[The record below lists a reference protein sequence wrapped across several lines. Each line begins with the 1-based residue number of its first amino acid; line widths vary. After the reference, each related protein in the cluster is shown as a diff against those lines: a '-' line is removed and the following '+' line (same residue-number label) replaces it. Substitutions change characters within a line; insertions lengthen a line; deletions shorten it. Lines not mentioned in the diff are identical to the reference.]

1 MPEYLAPGVYVEEV
15 DTGSKPIEGV
25 STSTAGMLGVTER
38 GPVNVPI
45 LVTSYGEYVRWFGEQ
60 LRPDL
65 YFNGNDRH
73 CYLPHTVEG
82 FFTNGGKRVYITRI
96 LDVTKAEHAKTLLYG
111 EGIAPTSRTQLLRG
125 ATVGSSGI
133 YVASVAGFAATNSI
147 RIGDG
152 SGAEYGEIAV
162 LPATANDVALRL
174 PLTLSHPA
182 ATPVDLLLAP
192 AAGPPFNLAADAK
205 AGDIEIR
212 LTSVGTLV
220 ADDVLQFG
228 TLAGGNDEYVFV
240 AAVNGAT
247 NVVTLKTKLALPHP
261 TSDPVHQVTFGPPV
275 ALPNLPRQ
283 LAPVGGEA
291 SVGDTVILMNDRT
304 GFTPA
309 GAFLQ
314 IHDAVP
320 DRIEIRRI
328 GQLGELTLNVPTYS
342 EYAAGTRVE
351 KVTRSDTGAAMDLT
365 ADAAAGSNVISVSN
379 RTTPA
384 KGDVIRIGVS
394 AAAEFIVIADL
405 PNPLPAPNAGKI
417 FLSTPLRL
425 AHLQAAGLVREQSM
439 TTPQQATVVALTATS
454 GVARIVVSG
463 SNGFANG
470 DTIRVTTAQ
479 GATLFHTLTDPPA
492 TLTAGPI
499 TLTKPLKRPHAS
511 GAPVIARE
519 PMITVEALD
528 AGQWGNRLRVG
539 VEVQDPPLLMTMIR
553 QRVDATH
560 IRLTAS
566 NGVEPGTE
574 LRVTDVTSAETLLKV
589 RSIDRQDDYL
599 ITLES
604 STPLPAAS
612 AVNDP
617 VRSHEYK
624 LNVMLLRQ
632 PDPANPARNE
642 TPIDRE
648 SFQYLTLDHRHSRYF
663 ERIIG
668 ATWQH
673 QIIGVTD
680 DDAGMP
686 LRRSDRRSEGES
698 VYIRVKDK
706 LAPAA
711 TEVQR
716 PGPEAV
722 YDTLPDGR
730 KRLVLW
736 PLDGGDDAISQ
747 VFDMTYIGNDDPEP
761 EKRTGLH
768 ALRNVEEI
776 SIVST
781 PGRTSPT
788 IQNALINHC
797 ELMRYRFAV
806 LDGPRPPQDTL
817 SDVQTQRQQFD
828 TKYAALYHPW
838 LLIPD
843 PFPSNLAQVADYP
856 IPSSGH
862 ILGIY
867 ARTDI
872 ERGVH
877 KAPANEVVRGII
889 GLQRLLNK
897 EQQDIL
903 NPYPVN
909 INVIRDFRD
918 NNRGIRVYGGRCITS
933 DSDWKYVN
941 VRRLLI
947 FIEASI
953 DRGLQWVVFEPN
965 AEPLW
970 ARVRRS
976 ISNFLTLV
984 WRNGGLEGT
993 KVEEAYFV
1001 KCDRTTMTQTD
1012 IDSGRLIVVV
1022 GVAPVKPAEFVIIR
1036 IGLWTA
1042 HTEE

>member
-25 STSTAGMLGVTER
+25 STSTAGMIGVTER

-45 LVTSYGEYVRWFGEQ
+45 LITSYGEYVRWFGER
-60 LRPDL
+60 LRTEL
-65 YFNGNDRH
+65 YSNGTDCH
-73 CYLPHTVEG
+73 CYLPPAVEG
-82 FFTNGGKRVYITRI
+82 FFVNGGKRVYITRI
-96 LDVTKAEHAKTLLYG
+96 LDVRKAEHAKTLLYG
-111 EGIAPTSRTQLLRG
+111 AGVAPTAQTQLLRG
-125 ATVGSSGI
+125 ATVDKPDL
-133 YVASVAGFAATNSI
+133 YVASVAGFAPTNSI

-152 SGAEYGEIAV
+152 SGAEYGEIAT
-162 LPATANDVALRL
+162 LPATAHDVALRL

-182 ATPVDLLLAP
+182 ATPVDLLSASLAGTP
-192 AAGPPFNLAADAK
+192 LTLAADAK
-205 AGDIEIR
+205 TGDTEIR
-212 LTSVGTLV
+212 LIDVV
-220 ADDVLQFG
+220 ALATGHVLQLG
-228 TLAGGNDEYVFV
+228 AIADNNDEYVIV
-240 AAVNGAT
+240 AAVNGT
-247 NVVTLKTKLALPHP
+247 TKVVTLKTKLALPHL
-261 TSDPVHQVTFGPPV
+261 TSDFVQQVTLTSTDSDSL
-275 ALPNLPRQ
+275 ALD
-283 LAPVGGEA
+283 GGEA
-291 SVGDTVILMNDRT
+291 GAGDTVILLQDRT
-304 GFTPA
+304 GFTTA
-309 GAFLQ
+309 GELLQ
-314 IHDAVP
+314 ITDAVP

-328 GQLGELTLNVPTYS
+328 GQLGELALNVPTYG

-351 KVTRSDTGAAMDLT
+351 RVMLSDTGAIDLT
-365 ADAAAGSNVISVSN
+365 ADTSAGSNVISVSN
-379 RTTPA
+379 RTTLA

-394 AAAEFIVIADL
+394 TAAEVIVVADL

-417 FLSTPLRL
+417 ILSTPLRL
-425 AHLQAAGLVREQSM
+425 AHLQAVGIVQELSVA
-439 TTPQQATVVALTATS
+439 TPQHATIVALNATL
-454 GVARIVVSG
+454 GAAKIVVSG

-479 GATLFHTLTDPPA
+479 DAPLFHTLTAAPT
-492 TLTAGPI
+492 TLTASPI
-499 TLTKPLKRPHAS
+499 TLTKPLKRSHVS

-528 AGQWGNRLRVG
+528 AGQWGKRLRVG
-539 VEVQDPPLLMTMIR
+539 VEVQEPPLLTTTIR
-553 QRVDATH
+553 QKVDATH

-566 NGVEPGTE
+566 NGIEPGTE
-574 LRVTDVTSAETLLKV
+574 LRITDATGTKTPLKV

-599 ITLES
+599 VTLES
-604 STPLPAAS
+604 STPLPAAA
-612 AVNDP
+612 AVNDS

-624 LNVMLLRQ
+624 CNVVLLRQ
-632 PDPANPARNE
+632 SDPANPIRDE

-648 SFQYLTLDHRHSRYF
+648 SFSSLTLDHRHSRYF
-663 ERIIG
+663 QRIIG
-668 ATWQH
+668 TTWQH
-673 QIIGVTD
+673 QIIGVID
-680 DDAGMP
+680 DDAGKP

-698 VYIRVKDK
+698 VYIRVTDN
-706 LAPAA
+706 LALAA
-711 TEVQR
+711 TEAQR

-730 KRLVLW
+730 QRLVLW

-747 VFDMTYIGNDDPEP
+747 VFDTTYIGLDDPNP
-761 EKRTGLH
+761 ENRTGLH
-768 ALRNVEEI
+768 SLRNIEEI
-776 SIVST
+776 SIVAC
-781 PGRTSPT
+781 PGRTNVQ

-806 LDGPRPPQDTL
+806 LDAHRPPNDML
-817 SDVQTQRQQFD
+817 ANVQNQRQQFD

-843 PFPSNLAQVADYP
+843 PYAVNPAQIQDYP
-856 IPSSGH
+856 IPPSGH
-862 ILGIY
+862 TVGIY

-877 KAPANEVVRGII
+877 KAPANEVVRGIT
-889 GLQRLLNK
+889 GLQRILNK

-984 WRNGGLEGT
+984 WRNGALEGT

-1022 GVAPVKPAEFVIIR
+1022 GVAPVKPAEFVIVR

-1042 HTEE
+1042 HADD

>member
-1 MPEYLAPGVYVEEV
+1 MV
-15 DTGSKPIEGV
+15 
-25 STSTAGMLGVTER
+25 GVTER

-45 LVTSYGEYVRWFGEQ
+45 LVTSYGEYARWFGERLNPQ
-60 LRPDL
+60 D
-65 YFNGNDRH
+65 YSNGDERH
-73 CYLPHTVEG
+73 CFLPHAVEG
-82 FFTNGGKRVYITRI
+82 FFTNSGKRVYITRI
-96 LDVTKAEHAKTLLYG
+96 LDVMKAEHAKTLLYG
-111 EGIAPTSRTQLLRG
+111 AGVSPTALTQLLRG
-125 ATVGSSGI
+125 ATVDSTL
-133 YVASVAGFAATNSI
+133 YVASVALFAPTNSI

-152 SGAEYGEIAV
+152 SGAEYGEIAT

-174 PLTLSHPA
+174 PLMLSHPA
-182 ATPVDLLLAP
+182 ETPVDLLPAP
-192 AAGPPFNLAADAK
+192 TAGAPFTLDADAK
-205 AGDIEIR
+205 AGDTEIR
-212 LTSVGTLV
+212 LAAGG
-220 ADDVLQFG
+220 APAGGDVLQLG
-228 TLAGGNDEYVFV
+228 ATADNNDEYVFV
-240 AAVNGAT
+240 ARVNGAT
-247 NVVTLKTKLALPHP
+247 NVVTLKTKLALPHL
-261 TSDPVHQVTFGPPV
+261 TSDPVQLVTFGPPAASG
-275 ALPNLPRQ
+275 AL
-283 LAPVGGEA
+283 ASIGGDA
-291 SVGDTVILMNDRT
+291 GAGDTVILLQDRT
-304 GFTPA
+304 GFTTA
-309 GAFLQ
+309 GELLQ
-314 IHDAVP
+314 ITDAVP

-328 GQLGELTLNVPTYS
+328 GQLGELALNVPTYG

-351 KVTRSDTGAAMDLT
+351 RVMLSDTGVAIDLT
-365 ADAAAGSNVISVSN
+365 ADASAGSNVISVSN
-379 RTTPA
+379 RTTLA
-384 KGDVIRIGVS
+384 KGDVIRIGVGT
-394 AAAEFIVIADL
+394 AAEFIVVADL

-417 FLSTPLRL
+417 ILSTPLRL
-425 AHLQAAGLVREQSM
+425 DHPQAVGIVQEQSVA
-439 TTPQQATVVALTATS
+439 TPQQATVVALTATS
-454 GVARIVVSG
+454 GAAQIVISG
-463 SNGFANG
+463 SNGFANFVNN
-470 DTIRVTTAQ
+470 DAIRVTTAQ
-479 GATLFHTLTDPPA
+479 GATLFHTPTADPA

-499 TLTKPLKRPHAS
+499 TLTKPLNRPHAS

-539 VEVQDPPLLMTMIR
+539 VEVQDPPLLTTMIR
-553 QRVDATH
+553 QIVDATH
-560 IRLTAS
+560 IHLTAS
-566 NGVEPGTE
+566 NGIEPGTE
-574 LRVTDVTSAETLLKV
+574 LRLTDATSTETPLKV

-604 STPLPAAS
+604 STPLPAA
-612 AVNDP
+612 AVVKDS
-617 VRSHEYK
+617 VHSHEYK
-624 LNVMLLRQ
+624 FNVLLLRQ
-632 PDPANPARNE
+632 PDPATPTRNE

-680 DDAGMP
+680 DDTGKP

-698 VYIRVKDK
+698 LYIRVTDN
-706 LAPAA
+706 LALTA
-711 TEVQR
+711 TEAQR

-722 YDTLPDGR
+722 HDTLPDER

-736 PLDGGDDAISQ
+736 PLGGGDDMMSQ
-747 VFDMTYIGNDDPEP
+747 VFDTTYIGRDDPEP

-768 ALRNVEEI
+768 SLRNLDEI
-776 SIVST
+776 SIVAS
-781 PGRTSPT
+781 PGRTSPAL
-788 IQNALINHC
+788 QSELINHC

-806 LDGPRPPQDTL
+806 LDGPRPPLDTL
-817 SDVQTQRQQFD
+817 ADVQNQRQQFD

-838 LLIPD
+838 LLIPE
-843 PFPSNLAQVADYP
+843 PFPLNPARVADYP
-856 IPSSGH
+856 IPPSGH
-862 ILGIY
+862 VVGIY

-889 GLQRLLNK
+889 GLQRPLNK

-909 INVIRDFRD
+909 INVIRDFRN
-918 NNRGIRVYGGRCITS
+918 NNRGIRVFGGRVITS

-947 FIEASI
+947 FIEDSI

-984 WRNGGLEGT
+984 WRNGALEGT

-1042 HTEE
+1042 HAED